1 LLIEST
7 SIISN
12 HKRIGGL
19 ILKLGSKSG
28 AKITMTSNWI
38 LLLDPFKNLL
48 NAYRMILEEEKY
60 FVETALNLKEA
71 YQLFGKRQY
80 SVIITEYCPPFET
93 TDEMIQWVK
102 KNAPETYIIIVTN
115 ASIDE
120 KIYDKLFTIG
130 VDDFIPKP
138 YSPERILVHVKK
150 GLKQRDLILRQQKL
164 ERLSFLEPF
173 AREIQEVIFNTVF
186 FKRCLR
192 QELKRAK
199 RHHHPFS
206 LLLIQVP
213 GKREISNRFDSFY
226 MDLAKIVKRH
236 TREEDMIGKNNGEIG
251 IILPETDQTGSEA
264 LLQRLLNLIHADPQF
279 KSDEVLRFYIQALSF
294 QSFTYPDQFSI
305 PEPLKA
311 VLEEV
316 DKEYLPQ

>member
-1 LLIEST
+1 
-7 SIISN
+7 
-12 HKRIGGL
+12 
-19 ILKLGSKSG
+19 
-28 AKITMTSNWI
+28 
-38 LLLDPFKNLL
+38 
-48 NAYRMILEEEKY
+48 MIMEEEKY

-71 YQLFGKRQY
+71 YQLFGKRKY
-80 SVIITEYCPPFET
+80 SVIITEYCPPFEA

-102 KNAPETYIIIVTN
+102 KNGPETYIIIVTN

-138 YSPERILVHVKK
+138 YSPERILVHIKK

-173 AREIQEVIFNTVF
+173 AQEIQEVIFNAVF

-192 QELKRAK
+192 QELKRAR

-213 GKREISNRFDSFY
+213 SEGKRDSRFDSFY
-226 MDLAKIVKRH
+226 MDLVKILKKH
-236 TREEDMIGKNNGEIG
+236 TREEDMIGKNNGEIS

-264 LLQRLLNLIHADPQF
+264 LVQRLLNLIQGAPQF
-279 KSDEVLRFYIQALSF
+279 KSDEVLRSHIQDLSF

-305 PEPLKA
+305 PEPLMA